1 MRYVIVLA
9 LIVQYVIISCS
20 CYGLLLLQG
29 ANFRDLPGV
38 IVDEDNKVKFDPS
51 VERPKLKSGKFLV
64 QMKFIPTFVVFSVP
78 IFCSFILTWLVFL
91 LQVPDYAVSFVNGKS
106 KK

>member
-1 MRYVIVLA
+1 M
-9 LIVQYVIISCS
+9 
-20 CYGLLLLQG
+20 LQG

-38 IVDEDNKVKFDPS
+38 IVEDNKVKFDPS

-64 QMKFIPTFVVFSVP
+64 QNESILSFEYFSVP
-78 IFCSFILTWLVFL
+78 IFLQLHMDVVCVL

>member
-1 MRYVIVLA
+1 MRFVIVLP
-9 LIVQYVIISCS
+9 LMVQYVIISYS

-64 QMKFIPTFVVFSVP
+64 QMNPFSALCIFSVP
-78 IFCSFILTWLVFL
+78 IFLQLHIDLACVF
-91 LQVPDYAVSFVNGKS
+91 ASGS
-106 KK
+106 

>member
-1 MRYVIVLA
+1 MRYVIELVLM
-9 LIVQYVIISCS
+9 VQYVIISPS

-64 QMKFIPTFVVFSVP
+64 QMKSILTFVVFSVP